1 MGFGTGFAEGLATSV
16 NRMLQMDIDR
26 NMDRLS
32 RADNY
37 LMTRSSQ
44 LIEGAEAEEKEL
56 EKELKTLA
64 SLTGNNR
71 RAYMAGKGSGGT
83 LEGIRELNKRLKK
96 NRDLLGD
103 DYSLET
109 FIDFTG
115 EEKLGDNPIEFA
127 DLLGA
132 FTQRVTAPKIN
143 PEFAQYTG
151 IMAKLPGKDTMD
163 LSQST
168 LPIPERF
175 RADREDKFADAPAAT
190 ISFAKGVE
198 AQEYAAKV
206 KGLQLDQTLTQAK
219 IAEYSKNKDEDFKTV
234 EAILAYGTSMMLK
247 NAEGTEEYNE
257 GLQYYNRAM
266 QAIKEK
272 KARETDDTRTQLTP
286 SAARGITNQIKTS
299 IYEKIASE
307 TFQDSIRAKLIGT
320 DSYKSYFKTQPKV
333 IAELNATNNRFNND
347 LTITSFIEAE
357 KTALANNIETY
368 VDKFS
373 MIKTDEN
380 KAATFDAEGNFQ
392 AYARA
397 IPLSQAQADAQ
408 RGVYS
413 VGDLIN
419 VRTVDGDEVIVTW
432 TGTEWSNG
440 G

>member
-1 MGFGTGFAEGLATSV
+1 MGFGTGFATGLATSV
-16 NRMLQMDIDR
+16 DRMLQMDIQR
-26 NMDRLS
+26 NMDRMS

-37 LMTRSSQ
+37 LMTRSNQ
-44 LIEGAEAEEKEL
+44 LIEGAEANEKEL
-56 EKELKTLA
+56 EKELKTLVA
-64 SLTGNNR
+64 LTGSER
-71 RAYMAGKGSGGT
+71 RALMAGKGTGGS
-83 LEGIRELNKRLKK
+83 LEEIKELNKRLKK

-103 DYSLET
+103 AYSLET

-115 EEKLGDNPIEFA
+115 EEQLADSPISYA

-132 FTQRVTAPKIN
+132 FTQRVTAPKVN
-143 PEFAQYTG
+143 PEFAQFTG
-151 IMAKLPGKDTMD
+151 IMGKLAGKRKMD
-163 LSQST
+163 LSKST

-206 KGLQLDQTLTQAK
+206 KDQQLGQTLTQAK
-219 IAEYSKNKDEDFKTV
+219 IDEYSKNKDEIHKSL
-234 EAILAYGTSMMLK
+234 EAILAYGTHMMLK
-247 NAEGTEEYNE
+247 NPEGSEGYEE
-257 GLQYYNRAM
+257 GSRYYKKAM
-266 QAIKEK
+266 QGIQEK
-272 KARETDDTRTQLTP
+272 KQNETDDTRTQLTP
-286 SAARGITNQIKTS
+286 SAARGITNQIKSS

-307 TFQDSIRAKLIGT
+307 TFQDSIRAKLVGT
-320 DSYKSYFKTQPKV
+320 DSYKSYFRTQPKV
-333 IAELNATNNRFNND
+333 IAELDATNVRFNND
-347 LTITSFIEAE
+347 LTMTSFIQAE
-357 KTALANNIETY
+357 KTALANNIEAY

-380 KAATFDAEGNFQ
+380 KAATFDADGNFQ
-392 AYARA
+392 SYARA
-397 IPLSQAQADAQ
+397 IPLSQAQEDAQ

-419 VRTVDGDEVIVTW
+419 VRTVNGDEVIVTW

>member
-44 LIEGAEAEEKEL
+44 LIESAEAEEKEL

-103 DYSLET
+103 AYSLET

-206 KGLQLDQTLTQAK
+206 KGVQLDQTLTQAK
-219 IAEYSKNKDEDFKTV
+219 IDDYSKNKDENFKTV

-266 QAIKEK
+266 KAIQEK

-286 SAARGITNQIKTS
+286 SAARGITNEIKSTL
-299 IYEKIASE
+299 YEKIASE

-380 KAATFDAEGNFQ
+380 KAATFDAEGKFQ
-392 AYARA
+392 AYTTA
-397 IPLSQAQADAQ
+397 IPLSQAREDAQ

-419 VRTVDGDEVIVTW
+419 VRTANGDEVIVTW

>member
-1 MGFGTGFAEGLATSV
+1 MGFGTGFATGLATSV
-16 NRMLQMDIDR
+16 DRMLQMDIQR
-26 NMDRLS
+26 NMDRMS

-37 LMTRSSQ
+37 LMTRSNQ

-56 EKELKTLA
+56 KKELKTLVT
-64 SLTGNNR
+64 LTGSEK
-71 RAYMAGKGSGGT
+71 RAFMAGKGSGGS
-83 LEGIRELNKRLKK
+83 LEEIKELNKRLKK

-103 DYSLET
+103 AYSLET

-115 EEKLGDNPIEFA
+115 EEQLADSPMSYA

-132 FTQRVTAPKIN
+132 FTQRVTAPKVN
-143 PEFAQYTG
+143 PEFAQFTG
-151 IMAKLPGKDTMD
+151 IMGKLAGKRKMD
-163 LSQST
+163 LSKST

-206 KGLQLDQTLTQAK
+206 KGVQLDQTLTQAK
-219 IAEYSKNKDEDFKTV
+219 INEYSANKDENFKTV

-247 NAEGTEEYNE
+247 NPEGTEEYNE

-266 QAIKEK
+266 KAIKEK

-286 SAARGITNQIKTS
+286 SAARGIANTIKSS
-299 IYEKIASE
+299 IYEAPFSE
-307 TFQDSIRAKLIGT
+307 TFQDSIRAKLVGT

-333 IAELNATNNRFNND
+333 ISEFEATNGRFNND
-347 LTITSFIEAE
+347 LTFTSLIEAE

-373 MIKTDEN
+373 MRKVDEN

-392 AYARA
+392 AYATA